1 MSLCTY
7 SLAYRR
13 LQWSILVL
21 SVLWVRP
28 CVADEHFN
36 LPPGFTLSDPKWF
49 GEDIGDECRSLRYE
63 EHSFGY
69 VARVLR
75 TGESLLVEKCH
86 GETAGVSGPAYDGY
100 VDGWYRAMPGKS
112 GLVPFRVEDLD
123 YFSVPRTCGMR
134 VAYWGYKDLPDH
146 DTDSQYFAYIADV
159 PTQRILKKQFMGTA
173 WLATDFKAYLPSPHW
188 FGDCSEVLFA
198 DDRHFKPMR
207 LKLPEKDARNV
218 PSDEPKGPWMRDR
231 IGTIS
236 DDKEGADL
244 PEDFWLS
251 NPHIVGDMIEGEELC
266 YTLRIGE
273 HTLGSITS
281 VRKAGNG
288 LLFERCSYQEECELG
303 DICNYALNGQ
313 ECLHGSVGGW
323 YVATQADEDI
333 RELEGLGVFSN
344 PAPCGS
350 KVAYWSRRGLPEHDT
365 DSEYFAYVTDIES
378 GTVPRKAFV
387 GQAWVATDFRY
398 HIRVPRWT
406 PGCTEV
412 LFHDERH
419 FQPVTVTLGGDG
431 DAATDPVQPQ
441 E

>member
-1 MSLCTY
+1 MSLYTY
-7 SLAYRR
+7 SLTYRR

-75 TGESLLVEKCH
+75 TGESLLVKKCH

-146 DTDSQYFAYIADV
+146 DTDSQ
-159 PTQRILKKQFMGTA
+159 
-173 WLATDFKAYLPSPHW
+173 
-188 FGDCSEVLFA
+188 
-198 DDRHFKPMR
+198 
-207 LKLPEKDARNV
+207 
-218 PSDEPKGPWMRDR
+218 
-231 IGTIS
+231 
-236 DDKEGADL
+236 
-244 PEDFWLS
+244 
-251 NPHIVGDMIEGEELC
+251 
-266 YTLRIGE
+266 
-273 HTLGSITS
+273 
-281 VRKAGNG
+281 
-288 LLFERCSYQEECELG
+288 
-303 DICNYALNGQ
+303 
-313 ECLHGSVGGW
+313 
-323 YVATQADEDI
+323 
-333 RELEGLGVFSN
+333 
-344 PAPCGS
+344 
-350 KVAYWSRRGLPEHDT
+350 
-365 DSEYFAYVTDIES
+365 YFAYVTDIES